1 MRGKGQGGKHLIAA
15 ATPSG
20 ITLDPPAPLYCRE
33 FPRAGA
39 SPGAT
44 ADPQHPCDFSRNG
57 IYHQRLKSQVFRLQT
72 KTVFI
77 HSEENCLHRSYC
89 FWLSADLG
97 FTSGLYYLSATT
109 GNFLFFFFNNEFL
122 DDAVEETAI
131 RKTCWFAKP
140 PRYTP
145 AWLCREWGF
154 SSPWALDT
162 AQGSFGKQITQYN
175 LEQPLVFLLTGT
187 HKSNISILLASELF
201 TNKSSRISINY
212 QL

>member
-109 GNFLFFFFNNEFL
+109 GNFLFFFLTMNFWMMQWKKQPSGKRAGLPNHH
-122 DDAVEETAI
+122 D
-131 RKTCWFAKP
+131 
-140 PRYTP
+140 TP
-145 AWLCREWGF
+145 QPDCAESGG
-154 SSPWALDT
+154 SAAL
-162 AQGSFGKQITQYN
+162 G
-175 LEQPLVFLLTGT
+175 PLTL
-187 HKSNISILLASELF
+187 HKVHLG
-201 TNKSSRISINY
+201 NKSPSTI
-212 QL
+212 